1 MTPLLLLRAVHG
13 RSPAALPDVLVATPS
28 QLLQLLR
35 RGVGAA
41 GGGGSKGKAGGKKGG
56 GGGGGGDGGV
66 GPALRETL
74 HTLVID
80 EADLLL
86 SYGYGD
92 VSRCTH
98 E

>member
-1 MTPLLLLRAVHG
+1 ME

-35 RGVGAA
+35 RGGGAA

-56 GGGGGGDGGV
+56 GGGV

-92 VSRCTH
+92 VSRGTH

>member
-1 MTPLLLLRAVHG
+1 MREAVQYDSECMGEGEGCMQRAYRDRCG
-13 RSPAALPDVLVATPS
+13 ESLP
-28 QLLQLLR
+28 
-35 RGVGAA
+35 RGE
-41 GGGGSKGKAGGKKGG
+41 
-56 GGGGGGDGGV
+56 GGV

-98 E
+98 Q